1 MSSCRPLLLAALA
14 AFTGIPHNRAPR
26 ASVQAGTA
34 LRLEL
39 ESAVDR
45 ADLIVEGRVS
55 ASLGVPVTTSSPSS
69 PSSNGQHGRIE
80 TRCTLALSRTF
91 FGPGAAT
98 LELRLPGGVLP
109 DGRGLV
115 LPGLPRLEV
124 GDEVV
129 LLLSKQSR
137 AGLRLPI
144 GLSQGVLRVVRAAD
158 GTRRL
163 ARDLEANT
171 LVDANG
177 VPVAG
182 SSALLDYD
190 ATIARIEGA
199 VAARRVRESAPA
211 GGRR

>member
-14 AFTGIPHNRAPR
+14 AFVGLPHSRAPR

-39 ESAVDR
+39 ESAVER
-45 ADLIVEGRVS
+45 ADVIVEGRVS
-55 ASLGVPVTTSSPSS
+55 ASIAVLAAPSAPTTSA
-69 PSSNGQHGRIE
+69 QHGRIE
-80 TRCTLALSRTF
+80 SHCTLALSRTF
-91 FGPGAAT
+91 LGPGAAT

-109 DGRGLV
+109 DGRGLA
-115 LPGLPRLEV
+115 LPGLPRLAV

-129 LLLSKQSR
+129 LLLSKPSR

-163 ARDLEANT
+163 AQDLEANT
-171 LVDANG
+171 LVDASG
-177 VPVAG
+177 RPVAGAG

-199 VAARRVRESAPA
+199 VAARRAREAQPG